1 MNKEIIFNNE
11 EYYFIITEKENYNY
25 NMSLNL
31 IDISIFEINEWKNI
45 LNMSMKFDNAIRFA
59 AQASDYSY
67 NLIDK
72 EQKNAM
78 YYLYY
83 NCEFCN
89 GNNKFTDLYN
99 KIGNKS
105 DYYELLESKIKNQK
119 DNEKI
124 TINQFRLWIINNYDK
139 INNYYNILK

>member
-1 MNKEIIFNNE
+1 MNKEINFNND
-11 EYYFIITEKENYNY
+11 EYYFIITKKENY

-31 IDISIFEINEWKNI
+31 IDISIFEIDEWKNI
-45 LNMSMKFDNAIRFA
+45 LNMSMIFNESIRYA
-59 AQASDYSY
+59 SHDSDYSY

-72 EQKNAM
+72 EKKDAM
-78 YYLYY
+78 YFLYY

-89 GNNKFTDLYN
+89 GNNKFIDLYN
-99 KIGNKS
+99 EIGNKS
-105 DYYELLESKIKNQK
+105 DYYELLETTIKKQK

-124 TINQFRLWIINNYDK
+124 TINQFRLWIANNYDK